1 VAPGSVRQRKQRVV
15 EALAAASACL
25 FGSAFENKRRYN
37 TRCCEAACIRHRNFP
52 KLLAFNVSRRSQ
64 VSRLIAGIG
73 LILVAFFVS
82 GSTTNPADV
91 YLPQL
96 KDKDP
101 DTRVAAL
108 RELLTSLDSRIPEAM
123 LPLLSDE
130 GNSIRR
136 LAARAIGSRW
146 WQIPKEKTE
155 SYVNALQNNLRS
167 EVDFEDETHMAERAI
182 GLLTKKYDSKM
193 FSRSLNGRWV
203 IYERRSFPCLI
214 DTTTY
219 TEELLGWTP
228 AYNRDSEMPPWLFG
242 GNSPIDENEA
252 LWHPEKEAV
261 ALGVG
266 ISRRAT
272 SVWIW
277 EHKHGVQKLT
287 RSELIKL
294 LHPKGKIEEPNP
306 ITAEFKEWKGD
317 DLLVSV
323 GWGLE
328 DEGGAVIAWNLAN
341 HGWRVISREPA
352 KK

>member
-1 VAPGSVRQRKQRVV
+1 MSNKLQISRPI
-15 EALAAASACL
+15 AA
-25 FGSAFENKRRYN
+25 
-37 TRCCEAACIRHRNFP
+37 
-52 KLLAFNVSRRSQ
+52 
-64 VSRLIAGIG
+64 IG
-73 LILVAFFVS
+73 LVIVAFCIA

-96 KDKDP
+96 KDKDA
-101 DTRVAAL
+101 DVRIAAL

-155 SYVNALQNNLRS
+155 SYVNALQSNLKA

-182 GLLTKKYDSKM
+182 GLLTRRFDSKM
-193 FSRSLNGRWV
+193 FSRSPNGRWV
-203 IYERRSFPCLI
+203 LYERRGFACLI

-219 TEELLGWTP
+219 TEELVGWAP
-228 AYNRDSEMPPWLFG
+228 VYNRNSEMPPWLFG
-242 GNSPIDENEA
+242 GNSPIGQDEA
-252 LWHPEKEAV
+252 LWHPTREAV
-261 ALGVG
+261 ALSVSV
-266 ISRRAT
+266 SRRAT

-277 EHKHGVQKLT
+277 EHKRGVQKLT
-287 RSELIKL
+287 RTELIKL

-341 HGWRVISREPA
+341 HGLRVISREPA